1 MDTSKNNLAWYEL
14 WTRGMVMK
22 TWPWSWVTQL
32 DFFNLN
38 PFIAISS
45 LSSLPDRDSRTV
57 VTLLEGQVV
66 TLTAV
71 SYNPENIMDNVM
83 NSGTWPKFDFFP
95 PQKTD
100 ELQAALLQ
108 EREARVQLE
117 SQLQQFTDRLSPLM
131 ISPAPWSITLVN
143 THWPIWTFWTHFII
157 STYVGDWDFL
167 KDIFVY
173 IYPHF
178 PFSFVNQSH
187 FFQHS

>member
-1 MDTSKNNLAWYEL
+1 MWL
-14 WTRGMVMK
+14 WKHDPSNPTEF
-22 TWPWSWVTQL
+22 
-32 DFFNLN
+32 FFNLN
-38 PFIAISS
+38 PSIAISS

-71 SYNPENIMDNVM
+71 SYNPDNIVDNVM
-83 NSGTWPKFDFFP
+83 NSGTWPKFDFFFFF
-95 PQKTD
+95 QKTD

-157 STYVGDWDFL
+157 STYCVGDWVFF
-167 KDIFVY
+167 KRYFCTHI
-173 IYPHF
+173 P
-178 PFSFVNQSH
+178 PFSL
-187 FFQHS
+187 